1 MHTITASAA
10 TSGMRLPPLA
20 SADGFEPQAG
30 SSRASRSASALL
42 ATRASLSGSAGAAS
56 NLRVTI
62 SAAGRQAALQAQRA
76 EAVTVFAKMDSDHD
90 GKVNSA
96 EFDAAAGSPPTPA
109 SAPLRAAVKAYD
121 DASPAALDN
130 AAHTGATDL
139 LA

>member
-1 MHTITASAA
+1 MHTISASAA
-10 TSGMRLPPLA
+10 NSSSMRLPPLSTSGDFARQPASGRGA
-20 SADGFEPQAG
+20 SA
-30 SSRASRSASALL
+30 AS
-42 ATRASLSGSAGAAS
+42 T
-56 NLRVTI
+56 LRVTI
-62 SAAGRQAALQAQRA
+62 SSAGRQAALQAQRA